1 MGVRAERK
9 TRSIRSGVSYFAAQ
23 GWKWG
28 WKRFFPRKKDL
39 DFLHP
44 SPYFY
49 CGAPGE
55 IRTHGLWLRR
65 PTLYPTELRA
75 HKNISD
81 MLCAGG
87 CQGQPPMPA
96 AKGRNHGNRAASIRG
111 ADNQRK
117 ACEASVR
124 HLCGYSCLQRVT
136 RCIATPSCAACVA
149 RLRTAAM
156 WGKNMPKGPR
166 APMICEV
173 KNACAIFLWV

>member
-28 WKRFFPRKKDL
+28 WKRFSPRKKDL

-87 CQGQPPMPA
+87 CQGRPPRQSA
-96 AKGRNHGNRAASIRG
+96 LANSRAAVFQI
-111 ADNQRK
+111 K
-117 ACEASVR
+117 AAEPCVAYLWLFLDIKAAIV
-124 HLCGYSCLQRVT
+124 HTKCL
-136 RCIATPSCAACVA
+136 CAACRGYVCA
-149 RLRTAAM
+149 PPQC
-156 WGKNMPKGPR
+156 GIKISPR
-166 APMICEV
+166 GCAPQ
-173 KNACAIFLWV
+173 